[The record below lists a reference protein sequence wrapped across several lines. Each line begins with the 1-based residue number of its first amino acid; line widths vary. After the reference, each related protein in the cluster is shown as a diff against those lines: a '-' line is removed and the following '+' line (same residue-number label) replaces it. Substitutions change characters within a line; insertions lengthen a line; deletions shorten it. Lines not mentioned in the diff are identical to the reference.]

1 MLRKHR
7 ARSFVLSQ
15 PRTIFYFSSKLME
28 EKYITGKSKK
38 NIRKRWNFNRISIQN
53 LVIVKRTFQVHG
65 ISQLDSTVKGNVV
78 KQWDGVRRKA

>member
-1 MLRKHR
+1 
-7 ARSFVLSQ
+7 
-15 PRTIFYFSSKLME
+15 ME

-78 KQWDGVRRKA
+78 KLDSTVKGNVVKQWDGVRRKA